1 MAERV
6 YVALDLETTGLNATD
21 DAIIEI
27 GAVRFQGDRVIDR
40 FETLVNPRRRIPAF
54 ITQITG
60 ITNDDVADAPALAT
74 VAPELLA
81 FVGSDVAAVMAHN
94 ANFDIGFLRIAGIQ
108 FHRPVYD
115 TLELAGIL
123 APGLPSYSLGELC
136 HTFGITIDAAHH
148 ALDDAA
154 ASAQVFMTLRDRA
167 HTLPASTLRAI
178 VASAQQTDWPYTHFF
193 AEALEAVQ
201 DGPAPQPSST
211 RPPRGGFAPLPIGDR
226 PLGGVSEA
234 ALLDCFVLNG
244 PLAQLMGPTYELRD
258 GQVEMARQVLAAFN
272 AGDHLL
278 IEAGTGTGKSLAYLL
293 PAALWSLANHQRV
306 VIATNTIT
314 LQDQLIAKDIPQV
327 QQLLALMDSPPVQ
340 AAQLKG
346 RQNYL
351 CTRRLHLWR
360 TSGLLSAREMT
371 VLAKVLVW
379 LPTTTTGDV
388 SELALNTPT
397 DRAIWQRICSDAA
410 TCTAERCQHAA
421 GDLHPRDFYLEAHV
435 QAEAAHLLVVNHAL
449 LLADLATGGRVLPA
463 YAHLV
468 VDETHRLEEAA
479 TEQLTYR
486 VEWPV
491 VQAVLRRLAGDGDL
505 LATLHRAA
513 ADRHLLHLLDALPAI
528 ATRTGRVAQRL
539 ETFARSLTRFAREYR
554 SVRHDAGYAQRIAL
568 DSSVRSQPQWSQLEV
583 EWDSTS
589 AGLHDLANALATL
602 VEALDS
608 MRWSET
614 EPLAALYQDVRGVAV
629 AVSELAHTLDEIVLA
644 PEGQRRLRV
653 AWMEANDNNGAGAGN
668 VVLAIAP
675 IAVNEI
681 LQQGLVHR
689 CRAAIFTGATLRTG
703 SSFRYIRD
711 RLGLWDVKIA
721 TVDSPFNYK
730 RAALLCL
737 PSDMPLPNQPQY
749 QQAVE
754 QAIVEVA
761 TAVEGRT
768 LVLFTSYQQLRATA
782 EAIHDRLERAG
793 VKLLQHGQGS
803 RHRLLRDFRETP
815 HAVLLGT
822 RTFWEGVDLPGD
834 ELQSLLIARLPFAVP
849 DDPLVA
855 ARSAEFEEPFYD
867 YTVPD
872 AVLRFRQGF
881 GRLIRRTSDRGVVV
895 ILDSRVW
902 RKEYGTSF
910 LEALPECTV
919 SRVPLRKLSGVVYD
933 WLARKMGAL

>member
-6 YVALDLETTGLNATD
+6 YVALDLETTGLSATD

-27 GAVRFQGDRVIDR
+27 GAVRFQGDQVIDR

-54 ITQITG
+54 ITQMTG
-60 ITNDDVADAPALAT
+60 ISNEDVADAPALAA

-81 FVGSDVAAVMAHN
+81 FVGSDVVAVMAHN
-94 ANFDIGFLRIAGIQ
+94 ANFDIGFLRSAGIQ

-123 APGLPSYSLGELC
+123 VPGLPSYSLGELC

-154 ASAQVFMTLRDRA
+154 ASAELFVVLRDRA
-167 HTLPASTLRAI
+167 RQLPVATLRDI
-178 VASAQQTDWPYTHFF
+178 VASAERTDWPYTHFF
-193 AEALEAVQ
+193 VDALDAASRTAAAATPIAEPI
-201 DGPAPQPSST
+201 DQPD
-211 RPPRGGFAPLPIGDR
+211 PPVLRTGDL
-226 PLGGVSEA
+226 PLGAVSEDDLVA
-234 ALLDCFVLNG
+234 CFTLDG
-244 PLAQLMGPTYELRD
+244 PLAQIMGPAYELRD
-258 GQVEMARQVLAAFN
+258 GQVEMARQVMAAFN

-306 VIATNTIT
+306 VIATNTIP
-314 LQDQLIAKDIPQV
+314 LQEQLIAKDIPQV
-327 QQLLALMDSPPVQ
+327 QRLLEQAGRPPIQ

-351 CTRRLHLWR
+351 CLRRLNLWR
-360 TSGLLSAREMT
+360 SSGLLNAREMT

-379 LPTTTTGDV
+379 LPTTTAGDV
-388 SELALNTPT
+388 SEIALNSPAE
-397 DRAIWQRICSDAA
+397 RAIWQRICSDAA
-410 TCTAERCQHAA
+410 TCSPERCQHGSHGAA
-421 GDLHPRDFYLEAHV
+421 RDYYLAAHA

-449 LLADLATGGRVLPA
+449 LLADLATGGRVLPT
-463 YAHLV
+463 YAHLI
-468 VDETHRLEEAA
+468 VDETHRLEETA
-479 TEQLTYR
+479 TDQLTYR

-491 VQAVLRRLAGDGDL
+491 VQSVLRRLVADGDL

-513 ADRHLLHLLDALPAI
+513 ADRHLSALLDVLPEV
-528 ATRTGRVAQRL
+528 ATRSARTAQRL
-539 ETFARSLTRFAREYR
+539 EIFARSLTRFASEYR
-554 SVRHDAGYAQRIAL
+554 SGRSDSGYAHRFAL
-568 DSSVRSQPQWSQLEV
+568 DGSVRSQPQWSQLEV
-583 EWDSTS
+583 EWDS
-589 AGLHDLANALATL
+589 AGSVLRDLVTAMSGL
-602 VEALDS
+602 VELLDR

-614 EPLAALYQDVRGVAV
+614 EPLAALYQDIRSVAV
-629 AVSELAHTLDEIVLA
+629 ALAELAQTVEEIILA
-644 PEGQRRLRV
+644 PAGQHALRV
-653 AWMEANDNNGAGAGN
+653 AWMEASENNN
-668 VVLAIAP
+668 NNSDVVLAIAP
-675 IAVNEI
+675 ITVSEV
-681 LQQGLVHR
+681 LQAGLVNR
-689 CRAAIFTGATLRTG
+689 CRTAIFTGATLRTG

-721 TVDSPFNYK
+721 TVESPFNYK
-730 RAALLCL
+730 RAALLCM
-737 PSDMPLPNQPQY
+737 PGDMPLPNQPQY

-768 LVLFTSYQQLRATA
+768 LVLFTSFHQLRTTA
-782 EAIHDRLERAG
+782 DAIHDRLERAG
-793 VKLLQHGQGS
+793 VKLVQHGQGS
-803 RHRLLRDFRETP
+803 RHRLLRDFRAAP

-834 ELQSLLIARLPFAVP
+834 ELQCLLIARLPFAVP

-881 GRLIRRTSDRGVVV
+881 GRLIRRTTDRGVVV

-902 RKEYGTSF
+902 RKEYGTAF
-910 LEALPECTV
+910 VEALPECTV
-919 SRVPLRKLSGVVYD
+919 SRAPLRKLGVAVYD
-933 WLARKMGAL
+933 WIERKVGAR